1 MKIIDGKGMILGRLA
16 SVVAKDLLKGE
27 EVRIFNCEE
36 VIISGSKKVVKP
48 KFEELRRKGSKGSLK
63 GPKIPRV
70 GYRIVKRAIRG
81 MLPNY
86 RVGRGRLAYKRLLCY
101 NGIPKEFEN
110 KKTEKLDLIKN
121 IKHVKVKILE
131 K

>member
-1 MKIIDGKGMILGRLA
+1 MKLIDGKGNILGRLA
-16 SVVAKDLLKGE
+16 SLVAKDLLKGE

-36 VIISGSKKVVKP
+36 VIISGSRKVVKS

-70 GYRIVKRAIRG
+70 SYKIVKRSIRG

-86 RVGRGRLAYKRLLCY
+86 RAGRGRLAYKRLLCY
-101 NGIPKEFEN
+101 NGVPKEFEG
-110 KKTEKLDLIKN
+110 KKVESLNVIKD
-121 IKHVKVKILE
+121 IKHIKVKILE